1 MRPSRWTLL
10 VLVPLAAGALLA
22 ACTFPDVGYA
32 DADAGSS
39 VPSSSSGAASSGGD
53 PACAQLTACT
63 SKDASCAA
71 SAMMADDA
79 CLAACKG
86 KPPCTSKC
94 DQTLAS
100 ARASCAMTCE
110 GCATGCATAASDC
123 RASAGL

>member
-1 MRPSRWTLL
+1 MRRALL
-10 VLVPLAAGALLA
+10 VLVPLAGGALLA

-39 VPSSSSGAASSGGD
+39 VPSSSSGAAC
-53 PACAQLTACT
+53 PQLAACT
-63 SKDASCAA
+63 STDASCAA

-94 DQTLAS
+94 AQTLAD

-123 RASAGL
+123 GTSAGL